1 VRPTII
7 RTQFCEGDESREKW
21 PMLGLLKLSGLKAA
35 AISLIAIEDFVI
47 AEEFGQIYS
56 LSNLRQPRIRNAS
69 VKIGNQISHKSSVF
83 PLTLA

>member
-21 PMLGLLKLSGLKAA
+21 PTFGVLKLRRLRAA

-47 AEEFGQIYS
+47 AEEFSQIYS
-56 LSNLRQPRIRNAS
+56 LYNS
-69 VKIGNQISHKSSVF
+69 
-83 PLTLA
+83 